1 MHCHIGFIVGYVT
14 NNKNSYNI
22 GNNVR
27 SSIIYLYET
36 DSKIRLVLPKI
47 KGVLDKSINKLLTL
61 ITLSAG

>member
-1 MHCHIGFIVGYVT
+1 LHCHIDFIVEYVA
-14 NNKNSYNI
+14 NNKNNYNN

-47 KGVLDKSINKLLTL
+47 KGVI
-61 ITLSAG
+61 G